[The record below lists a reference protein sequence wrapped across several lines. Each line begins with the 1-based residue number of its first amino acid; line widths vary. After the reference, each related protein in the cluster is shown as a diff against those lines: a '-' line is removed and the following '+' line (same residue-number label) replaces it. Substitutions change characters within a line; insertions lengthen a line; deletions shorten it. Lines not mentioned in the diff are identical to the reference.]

1 MGRPAFPRR
10 SSRSPVAARDDAR
23 RDACLHGPRRS
34 APAMS
39 EAHRNGEAAG
49 TPGVPTPDTM
59 GHAADMPASWAG
71 ILSPAQW
78 ELATG
83 AIGRARVEELRGM
96 LLELGPPF
104 RAAFVRHLARL
115 APDHPAGAA
124 VMLAIAQAAHDTRSG
139 EQA

>member
-1 MGRPAFPRR
+1 
-10 SSRSPVAARDDAR
+10 
-23 RDACLHGPRRS
+23 
-34 APAMS
+34 MS
-39 EAHRNGEAAG
+39 ETHRNGEASR

-59 GHAADMPASWAG
+59 GHAADMPAAWAG

-78 ELATG
+78 ELATA
-83 AIGRARVEELRGM
+83 AIGRPRVEELRGM
-96 LLELGPPF
+96 LTELGEPF

-124 VMLAIAQAAHDTRSG
+124 VMLAIAHAARDARTD